1 MPAVFVHGVPETH
14 HVWDDVRAHLARVHS
29 IAVALPGFGK
39 PVPDGFGATMNE
51 YATWLI
57 AELEA
62 VGEPVD
68 LVGHDWGGILTL
80 RVASLRPDLVDRW
93 VTDAPGAF
101 DESFTWHELAK
112 IWQTPDAGEE
122 LMAAVEAMSVHER
135 GSTLTGYGVP
145 QGRAEE
151 MASRWDSTMS
161 QCILAL
167 YRSATAVEK
176 EWGPGLDDLTA
187 PGLVLQ
193 PGDDPFANED
203 ALRRTVRRTR
213 ASVATLDGVGHWWL
227 LQDPARG
234 AAALEGY
241 WAS

>member
-14 HVWDDVRAHLARVHS
+14 HVWDDLRAHLPRVHS
-29 IAVALPGFGK
+29 IAVALPGFGN
-39 PVPDGFGATMNE
+39 PRPADFGATMNE

-80 RVASLRPDLVDRW
+80 RVASLRADLVNRW
-93 VTDAPGAF
+93 VSDAPGAF
-101 DESFTWHELAK
+101 DESFTWHELAR

-122 LMAAVEAMSVHER
+122 LMAAVEAMSVEER
-135 GSTLTGYGVP
+135 GSTFTGFGVP
-145 QGRAEE
+145 QLRAEE
-151 MASRWDSTMS
+151 MASRWDPTMS
-161 QCILAL
+161 HCILAL
-167 YRSATAVEK
+167 YRSATVVQT
-176 EWGPGLDDLTA
+176 EWGPGLDTLTS
-187 PGLVLQ
+187 PGLVLE
-193 PGDDPFANED
+193 PGADPFANQP
-203 ALRRTVRRTR
+203 ALRRTVNRTR

-227 LQDPARG
+227 LQDPAR
-234 AAALEGY
+234 AAAVLEGY

>member
-1 MPAVFVHGVPETH
+1 MPVVFVHGVPETH
-14 HVWDDVRAHLARVHS
+14 HVWDDLRTHLARVHS
-29 IAVALPGFGK
+29 IAVALPGFGN
-39 PVPDGFGATMNE
+39 PLPDGFGATMNE

-80 RVASLRPDLVDRW
+80 RVASVRPDLVTRW

-112 IWQTPDAGEE
+112 VWQTPDAGEE
-122 LMAAVEAMSVHER
+122 LMAAVEAMPVLER
-135 GSTLTGYGVP
+135 ASTFTGYGVP
-145 QGRAEE
+145 QGKAEE
-151 MASRWDSTMS
+151 MASRWDATMS
-161 QCILAL
+161 RCILSL

-176 EWGPGLDDLTA
+176 EWGPGIDDLTP

-193 PGDDPFANED
+193 PRDDPFTNED
-203 ALRRTVRRTR
+203 ALRRTVQRTR

-227 LQDPARG
+227 LQDPAR
-234 AAALEGY
+234 AAAVLEGF